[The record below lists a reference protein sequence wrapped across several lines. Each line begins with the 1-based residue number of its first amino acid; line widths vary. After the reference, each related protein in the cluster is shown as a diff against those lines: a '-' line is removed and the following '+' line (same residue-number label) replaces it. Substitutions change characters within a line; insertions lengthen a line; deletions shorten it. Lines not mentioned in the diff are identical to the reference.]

1 MSARVCSAE
10 GCGRPHLARGWC
22 SNHYERWRLY
32 GDALAVQ
39 RFRTPA
45 EAFAARTER
54 QGDCL
59 IWTGAKTGGY
69 GSIRVDG
76 RAMGAHRYAWE
87 RENGPVPDGLVVDH
101 HLFCDTACCEVS
113 HLRLASIAENIR
125 HRRGGNSGRK
135 LPRGVYRGGNGYY
148 GKLEK
153 DGVSHSTPVQPTIKE
168 ASDMIEAMRKELFGE
183 FAGKG
188 GHA

>member
-1 MSARVCSAE
+1 AGTGPEVAQQECFQVSRGHLARTLRRSSGRPRMSARVCSAE

-101 HLFCDTACCEVS
+101 YLFCDTACCEV
-113 HLRLASIAENIR
+113 
-125 HRRGGNSGRK
+125 
-135 LPRGVYRGGNGYY
+135 
-148 GKLEK
+148 
-153 DGVSHSTPVQPTIKE
+153 
-168 ASDMIEAMRKELFGE
+168 
-183 FAGKG
+183 
-188 GHA
+188 